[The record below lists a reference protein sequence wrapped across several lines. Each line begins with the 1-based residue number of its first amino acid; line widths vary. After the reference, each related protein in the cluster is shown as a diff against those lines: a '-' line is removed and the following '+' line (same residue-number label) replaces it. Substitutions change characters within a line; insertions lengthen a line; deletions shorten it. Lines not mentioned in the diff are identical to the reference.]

1 MNKKEIIILIIVVIA
16 LTMFIL
22 WKEDVFTKK
31 KATEKE
37 EGSDEMPNQSIKQ
50 YDGSGLVASRKG
62 DNPNSSI
69 SSFNTMARET
79 KNPIPELTASLPGT
93 VDYKI

>member
-1 MNKKEIIILIIVVIA
+1 MKKKEIIILIIVIIA

-22 WKEDVFTKK
+22 WQEGVFTKK

-37 EGSDEMPNQSIKQ
+37 EESDEMPTQSIKQ
-50 YDGSGLVASRKG
+50 YDGSGLFASRKG

-69 SSFNTMARET
+69 SSFNTMVKDT
-79 KNPIPELTASLPGT
+79 KNPIPKLTASLPGT
-93 VDYKI
+93 VGYKI